1 MLSTLIRYRLLAD
14 ERHWFVQW
22 RCGSRWL
29 LVHGPASE
37 AEAREWMEGMM
48 AQKL

>member
-1 MLSTLIRYRLLAD
+1 MATLFRYRLLTD
-14 ERHWFVQW
+14 EQNWFVQW

-37 AEAREWMEGMM
+37 AQAREWMDAVASQE
-48 AQKL
+48 L